1 MYYLIRRAAHGIVLL
16 LGVSILSFV
25 LAQLAPGEFFQSVRL
40 DPRISAATVE
50 ALRSRYGLDRPLP
63 VRYFLW
69 LQSVA
74 RGDLGF
80 SFAYDKPVM
89 SLLRPRVGNTLVL
102 AATAALLAWLVA
114 IPVGVW
120 SAAWRGSWLDRVCS
134 TATST
139 LLAIPDLVVALG
151 LLFLAVRTGWFPSGG
166 MHSVGS
172 ADLSGW
178 AGMRDLGSH
187 IVIPCTALV
196 LVLLPTLVRHVRAS
210 ILETLDSPFVKTAR
224 AHGIPKRRVLWRQVL
239 PAAANPLISL
249 FGMTVGGLL
258 SASLLIEVIMSWPG
272 LGPLIL
278 EAILARDLYLVIGAV
293 MLSTIMLL
301 GGNFFA
307 DVMLYASD
315 PRIRKE

>member
-1 MYYLIRRAAHGIVLL
+1 M
-16 LGVSILSFV
+16 
-25 LAQLAPGEFFQSVRL
+25 
-40 DPRISAATVE
+40 
-50 ALRSRYGLDRPLP
+50 
-63 VRYFLW
+63 
-69 LQSVA
+69 
-74 RGDLGF
+74 
-80 SFAYDKPVM
+80 
-89 SLLRPRVGNTLVL
+89 
-102 AATAALLAWLVA
+102 
-114 IPVGVW
+114 
-120 SAAWRGSWLDRVCS
+120 DRVCS
-134 TATST
+134 AGTST
-139 LLAIPDLVVALG
+139 LLAIPDLVLALG

-166 MHSVGS
+166 MHSVGY

-178 AGMRDLGSH
+178 ARMRDLGSH
-187 IVIPCTALV
+187 IVIPCAALV

-210 ILETLDSPFVKTAR
+210 VLETLDSPFVKTAR
-224 AHGIPKRRVLWRQVL
+224 AHGIPKRRILWRQVL

-278 EAILARDLYLVIGAV
+278 EAILARDVYLVIGAV
-293 MLSTIMLL
+293 MLSTILLL